1 MARYST
7 DLCIIGAGSGGL
19 VLASGAVQLGA
30 RVTLIEGALMGGDCL
45 NYGCVPSK
53 ALLAVAKRVQAVRQ
67 GGPGVAGTK
76 PAVDFPTVMA
86 RVHQAIADIAPHDS
100 QERFEALGVR
110 VVRAWARFTGP
121 DSIEAGAEVIT
132 ARRFVIATGAH
143 AIVPDL
149 GGLDQVPF
157 YTNET
162 IFTLTAL
169 PQALVI
175 LGAGP
180 VAVEMAQAF
189 ARLGAKVIMVARSRV
204 MGQDDREAVAVVTDR
219 LRAEGVTILE
229 GCHATA
235 VTRDGDGVGVTLS
248 DGSLLSASHLLVAMG
263 RAPAIKRLNLEAAG
277 VAVKSGGVVVD
288 ASLRTTNRKI
298 FAIGDVAGGP
308 QFTHLAAYQAGLV
321 LRQAVLG
328 LPARAKA
335 ALPRVTYTEPELA
348 QIGPT
353 EAEARATHGQALS
366 VLRQDFSHMDRAITD
381 QTTEG
386 FIKLMIVKGRPIG
399 ATLVGAHAGEQISLW
414 ALVLAGRVKLSTIA
428 GMVAPYPTLSEIS
441 KHVAGA
447 YFSPRLFGS
456 AWIKTLVRVVQ
467 RLLA

>member
-1 MARYST
+1 MTRYST

-53 ALLAVAKRVQAVRQ
+53 ALLAAAKRVQMVRQ
-67 GGPGVAGTK
+67 GGPGLAGAEPT
-76 PAVDFPTVMA
+76 VDFPAVMA
-86 RVHQAIADIAPHDS
+86 RVHEAIADIAPHDS

-110 VVRAWARFTGP
+110 VLRAWARFTGP
-121 DSIEAGAEVIT
+121 DMVEAGSETIT

-149 GGLDQVPF
+149 PGLDQVPY

-162 IFTLTAL
+162 IFTLTAR

-189 ARLGAKVIMVARSRV
+189 ARLGAKVTMVARSRV
-204 MGQDDREAVAVVTDR
+204 MGQDDPQAVAVVTDR

-235 VTRDGDGVGVTLS
+235 VTRNGEGVGVTLS
-248 DGSLLSASHLLVAMG
+248 DGSLLNASHLLIAMG
-263 RAPAIKRLNLEAAG
+263 RAPAIKRLNLAAAG
-277 VAVKSGGVVVD
+277 VQVKDGGVVVD
-288 ASLRTTNRKI
+288 ASLRTTNRKV

-328 LPARAKA
+328 LPARSKA

-353 EAEARATHGQALS
+353 ETEARAIHGAALT
-366 VLRQDFSHMDRAITD
+366 VLREDFSHMDRAITD

-386 FIKLMIVKGRPIG
+386 FIKLMIVKGRPVG

-414 ALVLAGRVKLSTIA
+414 ALALAGKVKLSTIA

-441 KHVAGA
+441 KRAAGA

-456 AWIKTLVRVVQ
+456 SWIKTLVKVVQ

>member
-1 MARYST
+1 MMRYST

-53 ALLAVAKRVQAVRQ
+53 ALLAAAKRVQMVRQ
-67 GGPGVAGTK
+67 GGPGLAGAEPT
-76 PAVDFPTVMA
+76 VDFPAVMA
-86 RVHQAIADIAPHDS
+86 RVHEAIADIAPHDS

-110 VVRAWARFTGP
+110 VLRAWARFTGP
-121 DSIEAGAEVIT
+121 DRVEAGSEVIT

-149 GGLDQVPF
+149 PGLDQVPY

-162 IFTLTAL
+162 IFTLTAR

-189 ARLGAKVIMVARSRV
+189 ARLGAKVTMVARSRV
-204 MGQDDREAVAVVTDR
+204 MGQDDPQAVAVVTDR
-219 LRAEGVTILE
+219 LRAEGVRILE

-235 VTRDGDGVGVTLS
+235 VTRNGGGVGVTLS
-248 DGSLLSASHLLVAMG
+248 DGSLLNASHLLIAMG
-263 RAPAIKRLNLEAAG
+263 RAPAIKRLNLAAAG
-277 VAVKSGGVVVD
+277 VQVKDGGVVVD
-288 ASLRTTNRKI
+288 ASLRTTNRKV

-328 LPARAKA
+328 LPARSKA
-335 ALPRVTYTEPELA
+335 VLPRVTYTEPELA

-353 EAEARATHGQALS
+353 ETEARAIHGAALT
-366 VLRQDFSHMDRAITD
+366 VLREDFSHMDRAITD

-386 FIKLMIVKGRPIG
+386 FIKLMIVKGRPVG

-414 ALVLAGRVKLSTIA
+414 ALALAGRVKLSTLA

-441 KHVAGA
+441 KRAAGA

-456 AWIKTLVRVVQ
+456 SWIKTLVKVVQ

>member
-1 MARYST
+1 MRYST

-53 ALLAVAKRVQAVRQ
+53 ALLAAAKRVQMVRQ
-67 GGPGVAGTK
+67 GGPGLAGAEPT
-76 PAVDFPTVMA
+76 VDFPAVMA
-86 RVHQAIADIAPHDS
+86 RVHEAIADIAPHDS

-110 VVRAWARFTGP
+110 VLRAWARFTGP
-121 DSIEAGAEVIT
+121 DIVEAGSETIT

-149 GGLDQVPF
+149 PGLDQVPY

-189 ARLGAKVIMVARSRV
+189 ARLGAKVTMVARSRV
-204 MGQDDREAVAVVTDR
+204 MGQDDPQAVAVVTDR
-219 LRAEGVTILE
+219 LRAEGVRILE

-235 VTRDGDGVGVTLS
+235 VTRNGGGVGVTLS
-248 DGSLLSASHLLVAMG
+248 DGSLLNASHLLIAMG
-263 RAPAIKRLNLEAAG
+263 RAPAIKRLNLAAAG
-277 VAVKSGGVVVD
+277 VQVKDGGVVVD
-288 ASLRTTNRKI
+288 ASLRTTNRKV

-328 LPARAKA
+328 LPARSKA
-335 ALPRVTYTEPELA
+335 VLPRVTYTEPELA

-353 EAEARATHGQALS
+353 ETEARAIHGAALT
-366 VLRQDFSHMDRAITD
+366 VLREDFSHMDRAITD

-386 FIKLMIVKGRPIG
+386 FIKLMIVKGRPVG

-414 ALVLAGRVKLSTIA
+414 ALALAGRVKLSTLA

-441 KHVAGA
+441 KRAAGA

-456 AWIKTLVRVVQ
+456 SWIKTLVKVVQ

>member
-1 MARYST
+1 MMRYST

-53 ALLAVAKRVQAVRQ
+53 ALLAAAKRVQMVRQ
-67 GGPGVAGTK
+67 GGPGLAGAEPT
-76 PAVDFPTVMA
+76 VDFPAVMA
-86 RVHQAIADIAPHDS
+86 RVHEAIADIAPHDS

-110 VVRAWARFTGP
+110 VLRAWARFTGP
-121 DSIEAGAEVIT
+121 DRVEAGSEVIT

-149 GGLDQVPF
+149 PGLDQVPY

-162 IFTLTAL
+162 IFTLTAR

-189 ARLGAKVIMVARSRV
+189 ARLGAKVTMVARSRV
-204 MGQDDREAVAVVTDR
+204 MGQDDPQAVAVVTDR
-219 LRAEGVTILE
+219 LRAEGVRILE

-235 VTRDGDGVGVTLS
+235 VTRNGEGVGVTLS
-248 DGSLLSASHLLVAMG
+248 DGSLLNASHLLIAMG
-263 RAPAIKRLNLEAAG
+263 RAPAIKRLNLAAAG
-277 VAVKSGGVVVD
+277 VQVKDGGVVVD
-288 ASLRTTNRKI
+288 ASLRTTNRKV

-328 LPARAKA
+328 LPARSKA
-335 ALPRVTYTEPELA
+335 VLPRVTYTEPELA

-353 EAEARATHGQALS
+353 ETEARAIHGAALT
-366 VLRQDFSHMDRAITD
+366 VLREDFSHMDRAITD

-386 FIKLMIVKGRPIG
+386 FIKLMIVKGRPVG

-414 ALVLAGRVKLSTIA
+414 ALALAGRVKLSTLA

-441 KHVAGA
+441 KRAAGA

-456 AWIKTLVRVVQ
+456 SWIKTLVKVVQ

>member
-1 MARYST
+1 MTRYST

-53 ALLAVAKRVQAVRQ
+53 ALLAAAKRVQMVRQ
-67 GGPGVAGTK
+67 GGPGLAGAEPT
-76 PAVDFPTVMA
+76 VDFPAVMA
-86 RVHQAIADIAPHDS
+86 RVHEAIADIAPHDS

-110 VVRAWARFTGP
+110 VLRVFARFTGP
-121 DSIEAGAEVIT
+121 DRVEAGSETIT

-149 GGLDQVPF
+149 PGLDQVPY

-189 ARLGAKVIMVARSRV
+189 ARLGAKVTMVARSRV
-204 MGQDDREAVAVVTDR
+204 MGQDDPQAVAVVTDR
-219 LRAEGVTILE
+219 LRAEGVRILE

-235 VTRDGDGVGVTLS
+235 VTRNGEGVGVTLS
-248 DGSLLSASHLLVAMG
+248 DGSLLNASHLLIAMG
-263 RAPAIKRLNLEAAG
+263 RAPAIKRLNLAAAG
-277 VAVKSGGVVVD
+277 VQVKDGGVVVD
-288 ASLRTTNRKI
+288 ASLRTTNRKV

-328 LPARAKA
+328 LPARSKA

-353 EAEARATHGQALS
+353 ETEARAIHGAALT
-366 VLRQDFSHMDRAITD
+366 VLREDFSHMDRAITD

-386 FIKLMIVKGRPIG
+386 FIKLMIVKGRPVG

-414 ALVLAGRVKLSTIA
+414 ALALAGKVKLSTIA
-428 GMVAPYPTLSEIS
+428 GMVAPDPTLNEIS
-441 KHVAGA
+441 KRAAGA

-456 AWIKTLVRVVQ
+456 AWIKTLVRAAQ

>member
-1 MARYST
+1 
-7 DLCIIGAGSGGL
+7 
-19 VLASGAVQLGA
+19 
-30 RVTLIEGALMGGDCL
+30 
-45 NYGCVPSK
+45 
-53 ALLAVAKRVQAVRQ
+53 
-67 GGPGVAGTK
+67 
-76 PAVDFPTVMA
+76 
-86 RVHQAIADIAPHDS
+86 VHEAIADIAPHDS

-110 VVRAWARFTGP
+110 VLRAWARFTGP
-121 DSIEAGAEVIT
+121 DMVEAGSEVIT

-149 GGLDQVPF
+149 PGLDQVPY

-162 IFTLTAL
+162 IFTLTAR

-189 ARLGAKVIMVARSRV
+189 ARLGAKVTMVARSRV
-204 MGQDDREAVAVVTDR
+204 MGQDDPQAVAVVTDR
-219 LRAEGVTILE
+219 LRAEGVRILE

-235 VTRDGDGVGVTLS
+235 VTRNGEGVGVTLS
-248 DGSLLSASHLLVAMG
+248 DGSLLNASHLLIAMG
-263 RAPAIKRLNLEAAG
+263 RAPAIKRLNLAAAG
-277 VAVKSGGVVVD
+277 VQVKDGGVVVD
-288 ASLRTTNRKI
+288 ASLRTTNRKV

-328 LPARAKA
+328 LPARSKA
-335 ALPRVTYTEPELA
+335 VLPRVTYTEPELA

-353 EAEARATHGQALS
+353 ETEARAIHGAALT
-366 VLRQDFSHMDRAITD
+366 VLREDFSHMDRAITD

-386 FIKLMIVKGRPIG
+386 FIKLMIVKGRPVG

-414 ALVLAGRVKLSTIA
+414 ALALAGRVKLSTLA

-441 KHVAGA
+441 KRAAGA

-456 AWIKTLVRVVQ
+456 SWIKTLVKVVQ

>member
-1 MARYST
+1 MTRYST

-53 ALLAVAKRVQAVRQ
+53 ALLAAAKRVQMVRQ
-67 GGPGVAGTK
+67 GGPGLAGAEPT
-76 PAVDFPTVMA
+76 VDFPAVMA
-86 RVHQAIADIAPHDS
+86 RVHEAIADIAPHDS

-110 VVRAWARFTGP
+110 VLRAWARFTGP
-121 DSIEAGAEVIT
+121 DMVEAGSEVIT

-149 GGLDQVPF
+149 PGLDQVPY

-162 IFTLTAL
+162 IFTLTAR

-189 ARLGAKVIMVARSRV
+189 ARLGAKVTMVARSRV
-204 MGQDDREAVAVVTDR
+204 MGQDDPQAVAVVTDR
-219 LRAEGVTILE
+219 LRAEGVRILE

-235 VTRDGDGVGVTLS
+235 VTRNGEGVGVTLS
-248 DGSLLSASHLLVAMG
+248 DGSLLNASHLLIAMG
-263 RAPAIKRLNLEAAG
+263 RAPAIKRLNLAAAG
-277 VAVKSGGVVVD
+277 VQVKDGGVVVD
-288 ASLRTTNRKI
+288 ASLRTTNRKV

-328 LPARAKA
+328 LPARSKA

-353 EAEARATHGQALS
+353 ETEARAIHGAALT
-366 VLRQDFSHMDRAITD
+366 VLREDFSHMDRAITD

-386 FIKLMIVKGRPIG
+386 FIKLMIVKGRPVG

-414 ALVLAGRVKLSTIA
+414 ALALAGKVKLSTIA

-441 KHVAGA
+441 KRAAGA

-456 AWIKTLVRVVQ
+456 SWIKTLVKVVQ